1 MLSLLFTII
10 VMVFKILKWVWDKVI
25 LASLERFA
33 NKIIAFVAIIVAL
46 YFTGIL
52 KLIMD
57 LLQQLKGGF

>member
-33 NKIIAFVAIIVAL
+33 NKIIAFVAIIVGL

-52 KLIMD
+52 KLVMD

>member
-1 MLSLLFTII
+1 MFSLLFTII

-33 NKIIAFVAIIVAL
+33 NKIIAFVAIIVGL

-52 KLIMD
+52 KLVMD